1 MGRRRTVILTESVT
15 EASYAQFKHR
25 TSHVPNL
32 IPSSKYRKRLTFES
46 IKSNTSN
53 LGQPMNQVRMAYM
66 GILTV
71 EQLHFKHQTFHVLNQ
86 MHQLP

>member
-25 TSHVPNL
+25 TSHVPKL
-32 IPSSKYRKRLTFES
+32 IPSIKYMERLTFES

-53 LGQPMNQVRMAYM
+53 LGQPTNQVQVAHM

-86 MHQLP
+86 MQQLP